1 MVFVPPTWYM
11 GSLIWTLFYIPVIL
25 CFGFCFYNFY
35 KLVRNEENIEKYGF
49 RMIVCIVLAFILSMV
64 CTGVGGYVWH
74 EVYEVPSVQEK
85 VVTVDEWQ
93 VKPNTGHSENGVMVI
108 DNADQLMLITDEGE
122 GFVNEEN
129 FLFQKFDTRDILN
142 TAKPGSVVKL
152 HYYGWREGYNS
163 GFPNILSVEVINDTN
178 ASDVKLSD
186 YFGTKLSVN
195 G

>member
-11 GSLIWTLFYIPVIL
+11 GSLIWALFYIPVIL
-25 CFGFCFYNFY
+25 CLGFCFYNFY
-35 KLVRNEENIEKYGF
+35 RFVKGGEDMEKYGY
-49 RMIVCIVLAFILSMV
+49 RMIICFVLAFVFTIV

-74 EVYEVPSVQEK
+74 EVYEIPSIEEK

-93 VKPNTGHSENGVMVI
+93 VKPDVSHTEDGMMVI
-108 DNADQLMLITDEGE
+108 DNANQLMLITTDGE
-122 GFVNEEN
+122 SFINDEN

-142 TAKPGSVVKL
+142 NVKPGSVVKL
-152 HYYGWREGYNS
+152 KYYGWREGYNS

-178 ASDVKLSD
+178 ASNTSLSD
-186 YFGTKLSVN
+186 YFGTKLFVN

>member
-25 CFGFCFYNFY
+25 CLGFSFYNFY
-35 KLVRNEENIEKYGF
+35 KFVKGGEDMEKYVY
-49 RMIVCIVLAFILSMV
+49 RTIICIVLAFVFTFV
-64 CTGVGGYVWH
+64 CVGVGGYVWH
-74 EVYEVPSVQEK
+74 EVYEIPSIEEK

-93 VKPNTGHSENGVMVI
+93 VKPDVSHTEDGMMVI
-108 DNADQLMLITDEGE
+108 DNANQLMLVTTDGE
-122 GFVNEEN
+122 SFLNEEN

-142 TAKPGSVVKL
+142 DVKPGSVVKL
-152 HYYGWREGYNS
+152 KYYGWREGYNS

-178 ASDVKLSD
+178 ASNASLSD
-186 YFGTKLSVN
+186 YFGTKLFVN